1 MPHLLSSLVEPGS
14 IAAPVCV
21 LVVDD
26 RRAVREG
33 VARLIA
39 CASMALRCVGTACN
53 GAEALG
59 ATARLRP
66 DVVVL
71 DADLDGEDG
80 LALIPQLALTAAVL
94 VLSCHG
100 DAATRARATL
110 LGARAFIEKHQP
122 AAELLGAIAHLGHP
136 QLGGNEAP
144 SAGRKPPDRGG
155 NILRCAR
162 SSPCLKSNP
171 CTTPLLHP
179 RRNGA
184 MGSKAPQRRFSHFFT
199 GASSR

>member
-1 MPHLLSSLVEPGS
+1 MPHLLASPVEPCS
-14 IAAPVCV
+14 SAALVAV

-26 RRAVREG
+26 HRAVREG
-33 VARLIA
+33 LARLIA
-39 CASMALRCVGTACN
+39 CAPMALQCVGTASS
-53 GAEALG
+53 GVEALG
-59 ATARLRP
+59 AAARLHP

-94 VLSCHG
+94 VLSCRG

-122 AAELLGAIAHLGHP
+122 AAELLGAIARLGHP

-144 SAGRKPPDRGG
+144 GRQGSNRPTVGG
-155 NILRCAR
+155 T
-162 SSPCLKSNP
+162 SSD
-171 CTTPLLHP
+171 
-179 RRNGA
+179 
-184 MGSKAPQRRFSHFFT
+184 APERWP
-199 GASSR
+199 A

>member
-1 MPHLLSSLVEPGS
+1 MPHLLSSTVEPGS
-14 IAAPVCV
+14 IVAPASAPVSV

-26 RRAVREG
+26 QRVVREG

-39 CASMALRCVGTACN
+39 SASMALHCVGTAST

-59 ATARLRP
+59 AAARLQP

-71 DADLDGEDG
+71 DADLNGEDG

-122 AAELLGAIAHLGHP
+122 AAELLGAIARLGHP

-144 SAGRKPPDRGG
+144 GQQGTNYQTVGG
-155 NILRCAR
+155 T
-162 SSPCLKSNP
+162 SSDAPE
-171 CTTPLLHP
+171 
-179 RRNGA
+179 RR
-184 MGSKAPQRRFSHFFT
+184 RT
-199 GASSR
+199 